1 MDKVRLAVVGTGTM
15 GVYHLDRIIT
25 LDEIE
30 LVAVC
35 DVNEPQVKTVAQKYN
50 CRAFTDYKDMIRKD
64 IIDAVLIAT
73 PHYFHPPVAIWAFE
87 QGVHVLCEKPIAV
100 RVSDVQTMIDAH
112 RKHPELKFAA
122 MFQMRMNPLWK
133 KVKKLV
139 SSGELDKIF
148 RVSWTITDWYRTQ
161 AYYNQGGWRGTWKGE
176 GGGVL
181 MNQCPHQLDLLQWIF
196 GMPSKITAV
205 CTFGKYHN
213 IEVEDDVDAIL
224 EYPDGRIL
232 MFSTSTG
239 EYPGTNRLEI
249 SGNRGRLIVEGG
261 KITFNRTVDRV
272 SDFTQTTTE
281 AWSTPEY
288 WTADVPVGGE
298 DPAHK
303 GLVRNFAQAILND
316 TPLIAHGEE
325 GINSLMLANAMVYS
339 GTTGKPVSMPLDS
352 AEYDKLL
359 AQLIAKSRG

>member
-1 MDKVRLAVVGTGTM
+1 
-15 GVYHLDRIIT
+15 
-25 LDEIE
+25 
-30 LVAVC
+30 
-35 DVNEPQVKTVAQKYN
+35 
-50 CRAFTDYKDMIRKD
+50 
-64 IIDAVLIAT
+64 
-73 PHYFHPPVAIWAFE
+73 
-87 QGVHVLCEKPIAV
+87 
-100 RVSDVQTMIDAH
+100 MIDAH
-112 RKHPELKFAA
+112 RKRPELKFAA

-133 KVKKLV
+133 KIKKLV

-205 CTFGKYHN
+205 CTFGKFHD
-213 IEVEDDVDAIL
+213 IEVEDDVNAIL

-249 SGNRGRLIVEGG
+249 SANRGRLIVEGG

-281 AWSTPEY
+281 VWSTPEY

-303 GLVRNFAQAILND
+303 GLVRNFAQAVLND
-316 TPLIAHGEE
+316 TPLIARGEE

-339 GTTGKPVSMPLDS
+339 GTTGQPVQMPLDS
-352 AEYDKLL
+352 TEYDKLL
-359 AQLIAKSRG
+359 AQLIAKSRSER